1 MAEEVFIPKF
11 GQTVEE
17 VTIVEW
23 LVDDGA
29 MVQTGEELLRVETDK
44 AIFTVEAT
52 SSGIVHRSPYKE
64 GDVVPI
70 LTVIALIGKEGEQ
83 CSFNEQKYDPSIDS
97 LKELSSTE
105 SIEGT
110 PLSED
115 IKAKIFASPR
125 ARRTAH
131 EKNISLE
138 NVIPTGAGGRRIIE
152 KDVLNAAARK
162 PKLTPLAQKIA
173 QEAGINVDSLESNKG
188 RIKKEDILEV
198 LEKSQKTTNLEDLE
212 ELLVERIPVKGIRAV
227 IAEHMRTSVLTT
239 ARVTLT
245 MEVDASELVSLR
257 SRIKERY
264 ADLWGF
270 SPGYLE
276 IISKIVI
283 TALLKYPYMN
293 ARFNQ
298 DLIEMY
304 RTVNL
309 GIAVDTERGLMV
321 PVIRGAEKL
330 SLRKFSERMREL
342 ANAARQ
348 GSISPDDLQGGTFT
362 IINLGNY
369 YIDVFT
375 PIINYPEIAIL
386 GIGRIIDRV
395 VPYHNEIAIRPMVIL
410 SLVFDHRMVDG
421 APAARFLQEIKRL
434 IEDPMLWMIESLG
447 EEV

>member
-1 MAEEVFIPKF
+1 MGEEVFIPKF

-23 LVDDGA
+23 LATDGA
-29 MVQTGEELLRVETDK
+29 SVQTGDELLRVETDK

-52 SSGIVHRSPYKE
+52 TSGILHCGPYRE

-70 LTVIALIGKEGEQ
+70 LTMVAVIGKEGEQ
-83 CSFNEQKYDPSIDS
+83 FSFNEQGLDPSIDS
-97 LKELSSTE
+97 LKKLSRSE
-105 SIEGT
+105 SGEMVT
-110 PLSED
+110 PSAD
-115 IKAKIFASPR
+115 TKSKIFASPR

-152 KDVLNAAARK
+152 KDVLNVAARK

-173 QEAGINVDSLESNKG
+173 QEADINVASLAINKG

-198 LEKSQKTTNLEDLE
+198 LEKSQKITNLE
-212 ELLVERIPVKGIRAV
+212 ELKEISVERLPIKGIRAV
-227 IAEHMRTSVLTT
+227 IAEHMLTSVLTT

-245 MEVDASELVSLR
+245 MEVDASELVFLR
-257 SRIKERY
+257 SKLRDRY
-264 ADLWGF
+264 EGVWGF

-276 IISKIVI
+276 IIGKIVT

-293 ARFNQ
+293 ARLNQ
-298 DLIEMY
+298 DLIEVY
-304 RTVNL
+304 KTVNL

-321 PVIRGAEKL
+321 PVIRGAENL
-330 SLRKFSERMREL
+330 SLRRLGERMREL

-348 GSISPDDLQGGTFT
+348 GNISPDDLQGGTFT
-362 IINLGNY
+362 ITNLGNY
-369 YIDVFT
+369 DIDVFT

-386 GIGRIIDRV
+386 GIGRIVDRV
-395 VPYHNEIAIRPMVIL
+395 VPYQNEIAIRPMVIL
-410 SLVFDHRMVDG
+410 SLVFDHRLVDG
-421 APAARFLQEIKRL
+421 APAARFLQEIKHL
-434 IEDPMLWMIESLG
+434 IEDPTFE
-447 EEV
+447 

>member
-23 LVDDGA
+23 LAADGA
-29 MVQTGEELLRVETDK
+29 SVQTGDELLQVETDK

-52 SSGIVHRSPYKE
+52 TSGILHRGPYKE

-70 LTVIALIGKEGEQ
+70 LTVVAIIGKEGEQ
-83 CSFNEQKYDPSIDS
+83 VSFNKRGFEPSLDS
-97 LKELSSTE
+97 LKKLSSAEAVEVIT
-105 SIEGT
+105 S
-110 PLSED
+110 SEET
-115 IKAKIFASPR
+115 KGKIFASPR
-125 ARRTAH
+125 ARRTAQ

-162 PKLTPLAQKIA
+162 PKLTPLAHKIA
-173 QEAGINVDSLESNKG
+173 QEAGINVDSLEINKE
-188 RIKKEDILEV
+188 RIKKEDILEA
-198 LEKSQKTTNLEDLE
+198 LEKSQKATNREDLE
-212 ELLVERIPVKGIRAV
+212 ELWVERTPVKGIRAV

-245 MEVDASELVSLR
+245 MEVDANELVSLR
-257 SRIKERY
+257 SRLKESY

-276 IISKIVI
+276 IISKIVT

-321 PVIRGAEKL
+321 PVIRGVEKL
-330 SLRKFSERMREL
+330 SLRKFAERMREL
-342 ANAARQ
+342 AKAARQ

-362 IINLGNY
+362 ITNLGNY
-369 YIDVFT
+369 DIDVFT

-386 GIGRIIDRV
+386 GIGRIVDRV
-395 VPYHNEIAIRPMVIL
+395 VPYHNEIAIRPVVIL
-410 SLVFDHRMVDG
+410 SLVFDHRLVDG
-421 APAARFLQEIKRL
+421 TPAARFLQEIKRL
-434 IEDPMLWMIESLG
+434 IEDPMLWMIENFG
-447 EEV
+447 EEG

>member
-23 LVDDGA
+23 VAADGA
-29 MVQTGEELLRVETDK
+29 SIQTGDELLRVETDK

-52 SSGIVHRSPYKE
+52 TSGILHRGPYKE
-64 GDVVPI
+64 GDVVSI
-70 LTVIALIGKEGEQ
+70 LTVVAVIGKEGEQ
-83 CSFNEQKYDPSIDS
+83 FSSHEQGFDPSVDP
-97 LKELSSTE
+97 LKKLSSAE
-105 SIEGT
+105 SVEMVT
-110 PLSED
+110 LSGD
-115 IKAKIFASPR
+115 TKAKIFASPR
-125 ARRTAH
+125 ARRIAH

-152 KDVLNAAARK
+152 KDVLSAAARK

-173 QEAGINVDSLESNKG
+173 QEAGINVESLQINKE
-188 RIKKEDILEV
+188 RIKKGDILEV
-198 LEKSQKTTNLEDLE
+198 LEKSQKVTNLE
-212 ELLVERIPVKGIRAV
+212 ELDEISVERIPVKGIRAV

-239 ARVTLT
+239 ARVTLA
-245 MEVDASELVSLR
+245 MEVDASELVFLR
-257 SRIKERY
+257 SRFRDRY
-264 ADLWGF
+264 EGLWGF

-276 IISKIVI
+276 LISKIVT
-283 TALLKYPYMN
+283 TALLKYPYLN

-298 DLIEMY
+298 DFIEVY
-304 RTVNL
+304 NTVNL
-309 GIAVDTERGLMV
+309 GIAVDTERGLIV

-330 SLRKFSERMREL
+330 SLRKFAERMRKL

-348 GSISPDDLQGGTFT
+348 GNISPDDLQGGTFT
-362 IINLGNY
+362 ITNLGNY
-369 YIDVFT
+369 DIDIFT

-386 GIGRIIDRV
+386 GIGRIVDRV

-410 SLVFDHRMVDG
+410 SLVFDHRLVDG

-434 IEDPMLWMIESLG
+434 IEDPTLWMIESLG
-447 EEV
+447 EEG